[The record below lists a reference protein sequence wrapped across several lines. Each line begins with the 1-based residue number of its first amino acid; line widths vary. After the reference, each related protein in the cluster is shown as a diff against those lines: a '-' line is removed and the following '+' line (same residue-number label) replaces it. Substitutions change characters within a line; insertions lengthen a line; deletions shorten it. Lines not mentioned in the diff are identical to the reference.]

1 MAKNKKNVGAAARNK
16 QKLNDFLWM
25 NDVNKRIKY
34 AGDASFNMG
43 FAHCAILNLFVLHVV
58 EHYGPKRCQRMVKE
72 YQEYVRAHYMSKPGA
87 EGEYQGLTIYEIAEM
102 LKDEVGVDINPDTG
116 FFKVDKPVFLG
127 EETE

>member
-1 MAKNKKNVGAAARNK
+1 MVKNKKNGGAAARNK

>member
-1 MAKNKKNVGAAARNK
+1 MAKNKKNGGAAARKK

>member
-1 MAKNKKNVGAAARNK
+1 MSKNKKNGGAAARNK

>member
-1 MAKNKKNVGAAARNK
+1 MAKNKKNGGAAARNK

>member
-1 MAKNKKNVGAAARNK
+1 
-16 QKLNDFLWM
+16 M

>member
-1 MAKNKKNVGAAARNK
+1 MAKNKKNSGAAARNK
-16 QKLNDFLWM
+16 QNLNNLLWM